1 VEYGYSYF
9 GTQGSEILIRSSWD
23 GSDRVFF
30 SFWLVLLLKHFSCNR
45 VEKRVFNVYKG
56 LQKPLVFKGF
66 KGKFIYWGIASV
78 VSSLIIGGV
87 VGTLVNGILGAV
99 AMIICIIVGYLLTA
113 IQQKK
118 GLHNKSR
125 SRGIFIV
132 PNNWDYG
139 YKKK

>member
-1 VEYGYSYF
+1 M
-9 GTQGSEILIRSSWD
+9 
-23 GSDRVFF
+23 
-30 SFWLVLLLKHFSCNR
+30 LLLKHFSCNR